1 MDEKNLLK
9 SKTVWIG
16 WGLGLVGGAVTA
28 LAEVQQTG
36 HTLPMWLASLVPVL
50 TVTLL
55 PWVRSIT
62 TSIAAGGKLAAM
74 LVGLGLAL
82 GGYAVTMGLNT
93 PSVGVPTL
101 TPTNDIVEVVAVPE
115 PIPEAILEPAP
126 GEVPPPVS
134 EEAPE

>member
-16 WGLGLVGGAVTA
+16 WGLGLVGGAITA
-28 LAEVQQTG
+28 LAEVQEAG
-36 HTLPMWLASLVPVL
+36 HTLPLWLAGLVPVL
-50 TVTLL
+50 TVTML

-62 TSIAAGGKLAAM
+62 TSIAAGGKIAAM

-82 GGYAVTMGLNT
+82 GGYAVTMGLHVPLQNI
-93 PSVGVPTL
+93 PTL
-101 TPTNDIVEVVAVPE
+101 EPTNDVVEVVAVPE
-115 PIPEAILEPAP
+115 PAPEPALEPAP